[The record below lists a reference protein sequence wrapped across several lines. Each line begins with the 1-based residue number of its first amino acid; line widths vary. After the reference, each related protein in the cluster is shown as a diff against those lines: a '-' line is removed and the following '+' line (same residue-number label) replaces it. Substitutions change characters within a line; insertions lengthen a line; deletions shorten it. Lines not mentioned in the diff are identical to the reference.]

1 MVKTLSLRI
10 VQALALALFVHTICF
25 IMMQMLPGD
34 QATQIAAGRYGA
46 DSLSIDIAESV
57 SIELGLDKPIIEQY
71 WNSLYHLL
79 TLNLGHSLI
88 SGEKVIDAI
97 TVQLGYSIYL
107 TAIAFCLSLIIA
119 FPIGI
124 FTGLYAHSKADKL
137 GLLFSVFLKA
147 IPPFVLGIMLILI
160 FSIQFTLLPPA
171 GYEDFT
177 YMILPA
183 LTLAL
188 GLSAVSSRVIRE
200 SMSDVA
206 QSSYFKYAKYKG
218 LSNRVMIKQHGI
230 KNTSIPI
237 LAFLAL
243 QSIYL
248 IDGVV
253 VVEAIFAF
261 PGIGQ
266 ALVEAIFSRDVPM
279 IQGTVLVLGL
289 LFVLINLF
297 IDIISQ
303 YLDPRLKSKNA

>member
-1 MVKTLSLRI
+1 VVRAITLRL
-10 VQALALALFVHTICF
+10 VQALTLALFVHTICF

-34 QATQIAAGRYGA
+34 QAIQIAAGRYGV
-46 DSLSIDIAESV
+46 DGLSIAVAQSV
-57 SIELGLDKPIIEQY
+57 AVELGLHKPLIEQY
-71 WNSLYHLL
+71 LNSLYHLI
-79 TLNLGHSLI
+79 TFDLGYSLI
-88 SGEKVIDAI
+88 SGVKVIDAI
-97 TVQLGYSIYL
+97 SVQLGYSLYL
-107 TAIAFCLSLIIA
+107 SAIAFTLSLVIA

-124 FTGLYAHSKADKL
+124 FTGLHAHSKADTI
-137 GLLFSVFLKA
+137 GLLFSVFLKGV
-147 IPPFVLGIMLILI
+147 PPFVLGIVLILI
-160 FSIQFTLLPPA
+160 FSIKFPILPPA
-171 GYEDFT
+171 GYENFS
-177 YMILPA
+177 YVILPA

-188 GLSAVSSRVIRE
+188 GLSAVSSRIIRE

-218 LSNRVMIKQHGI
+218 LSNRIMIKQHGV

-237 LAFLAL
+237 LAFLGL

-266 ALVEAIFSRDVPM
+266 ALVEAIFSRDIPM

-289 LFVLINLF
+289 LFVSINLF
-297 IDIISQ
+297 IDITSQ
-303 YLDPRLKSKNA
+303 YLDPRLKSKNV

>member
-1 MVKTLSLRI
+1 MVKTLSLRL
-10 VQALALALFVHTICF
+10 VQALVLALFVHTICF

-34 QATQIAAGRYGA
+34 QAMQIAAGRYGA
-46 DSLSIDIAESV
+46 DGLSIDVAQSV
-57 SIELGLDKPIIEQY
+57 AIELGLHKPLFEQY
-71 WNSLYHLL
+71 LNSLYHLI
-79 TLNLGHSLI
+79 TLDLGYSLI
-88 SGEKVIDAI
+88 SGAKVIDAI
-97 TVQLGYSIYL
+97 SVQLGYSLYL
-107 TAIAFCLSLIIA
+107 TVIAFSLSLIIA

-124 FTGLYAHSKADKL
+124 YTGLHAHSKADTT

-147 IPPFVLGIMLILI
+147 IPPFVLGIILILF
-160 FSIQFTLLPPA
+160 FSIQFPILPPA

-177 YMILPA
+177 YLILPS

-188 GLSAVSSRVIRE
+188 GLSAVSSRIIRE

-218 LSNRVMIKQHGI
+218 LSNHLMVKQHGL

-237 LAFLAL
+237 LAFLGL

-266 ALVEAIFSRDVPM
+266 ALVDAIFSRDVPM

-289 LFVLINLF
+289 LFVAINLF

-303 YLDPRLKSKNA
+303 YLDPRLKSKNV